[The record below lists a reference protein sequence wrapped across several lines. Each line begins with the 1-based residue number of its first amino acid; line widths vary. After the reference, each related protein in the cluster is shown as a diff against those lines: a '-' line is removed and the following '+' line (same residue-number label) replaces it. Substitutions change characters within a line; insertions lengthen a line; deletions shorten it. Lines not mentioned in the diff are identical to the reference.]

1 MGNLLFDELNSQ
13 NFKTFAAKYYTNKR
27 CLSMDEFYS
36 DLAAFKYVVRLLR
49 RYRQSGKLQE
59 KLILN
64 HIILIYNV
72 FEIHAATRMLF
83 HKIDED
89 LWPALKT
96 FIVFLNY
103 LQPNT
108 YQDINIDLN
117 IANKLKE
124 I

>member
-1 MGNLLFDELNSQ
+1 MLFRS
-13 NFKTFAAKYYTNKR
+13 
-27 CLSMDEFYS
+27 
-36 DLAAFKYVVRLLR
+36 
-49 RYRQSGKLQE
+49 E

>member
-1 MGNLLFDELNSQ
+1 M
-13 NFKTFAAKYYTNKR
+13 
-27 CLSMDEFYS
+27 
-36 DLAAFKYVVRLLR
+36 
-49 RYRQSGKLQE
+49 
-59 KLILN
+59 
-64 HIILIYNV
+64 

>member
-1 MGNLLFDELNSQ
+1 MTRLFDELTSQ
-13 NFKTFAAKYYTNKR
+13 NFELFAAKYYTNRR
-27 CLSMDEFYS
+27 CLSMDEFYG
-36 DLAAFKYVVRLLR
+36 DLAKFKYIIRLLR
-49 RYRQSGKLQE
+49 RYKNTGKIQE

-83 HKIDED
+83 FRVDKD

-96 FIVFLNY
+96 FMVFLNY
-103 LQPNT
+103 IQRNT